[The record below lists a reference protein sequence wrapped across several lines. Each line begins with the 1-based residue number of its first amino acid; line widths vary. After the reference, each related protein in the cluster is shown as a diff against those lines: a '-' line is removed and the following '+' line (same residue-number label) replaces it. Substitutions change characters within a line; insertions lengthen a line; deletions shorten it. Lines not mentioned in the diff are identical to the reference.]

1 MELEQYA
8 EVLKRGDISEISSWS
23 LNKVFIHYDKIDGKT
38 FGLITTSDA
47 SQFSDIQEEL
57 ENLGIGFFKL
67 KCIWENDRNIP
78 WFAMSL
84 FALNIQEKD
93 AEMLYKKYDKCSVLY
108 EETDGSYKKERLYGQ
123 VRKHKGDDFTF
134 LGFQWIPMGMMT
146 NMALEAH
153 LKE

>member
-8 EVLKRGDISEISSWS
+8 EILKRGDIAEISNWS
-23 LNKVFIHYDKIDGKT
+23 LNKIFLHYNAINGT
-38 FGLITTSDA
+38 SFGLITTDDA

-57 ENLGIGFFKL
+57 VNLGLGFFKL
-67 KCIWENDRNIP
+67 KCIWESDRDLP
-78 WFAMSL
+78 WYAMSL
-84 FALNIQEKD
+84 FALNIREKD
-93 AEMLYKKYDKCSVLY
+93 AEMIFEKYDKCSVLF
-108 EETDGSYKKERLYGQ
+108 EEADVSYKPASLYGQ

-153 LKE
+153 LKK